1 MILRRE
7 ASYVAAPVAGHP
19 GDNRDDEEDNQ
30 RGRNAWVDPPQQK
43 DRQDADQLGRRETLL
58 IENKWVWRRMREDAR
73 RVRGSSR

>member
-1 MILRRE
+1 
-7 ASYVAAPVAGHP
+7 
-19 GDNRDDEEDNQ
+19 
-30 RGRNAWVDPPQQK
+30 VDPPQQK